1 MLRLVVAAAI
11 AIHGAFQLFG
21 AAVAFELVHAER
33 LYENLLLG
41 GHLELASSGGLP
53 IGLALLATGMAFLAG
68 GVALVARAGWAL
80 GVVSIMIVVS
90 MLVTGI
96 GERSTSGIL
105 VNTILLVGI
114 WQLWR
119 SEPAWEYPR

>member
-1 MLRLVVAAAI
+1 MLRMAVAAAV
-11 AIHGAFQLFG
+11 AMHGAFQLFG
-21 AAVAFELVHAER
+21 AAVAFELVDAER

-53 IGLALLATGMAFLAG
+53 IGLALLATGIAFLAG
-68 GVALVARAGWAL
+68 AVAVVAKAGSAL
-80 GVVSIMIVVS
+80 GVVSIAILVS
-90 MLVTGI
+90 LLVTGL
-96 GERSTSGIL
+96 GERSLSGIL
-105 VNTILLVGI
+105 VNTGLMVGV